1 MKGSFL
7 VLLSISSLLCC
18 FGLARLNHFETVV
31 SSTFPVHNLNTGL
44 DYTTIQ
50 DAINANETLNRHTIF
65 VDVGVYNESIVV
77 NKSISIIGENKNNT
91 VLNAT
96 EMTFLPDTPMVNI
109 TANNVEIAEL
119 NVAGWYLRKIWAGF
133 CSNVTIRDCRI
144 WSSGTAIVLSGA
156 NNCTIAENMV
166 VGGGLEG
173 NDLIVLDGC
182 SGCIIDNNT
191 VLSACYDGIRL
202 LSSNNNL
209 ICNNQ
214 IHENGYG
221 VYLSNA
227 HENLVFGNNISGP
240 YSNSGVKFRASSA
253 NTVFS
258 NILSDCYLGIE
269 FQYAEGRN
277 TIFHNRFEKN
287 DDQVSGLTGSSHFN
301 SSYEGNYW
309 SDYNGTD
316 ANQDG
321 IGDVSYVVS
330 ADSMDYYPLMGAF
343 RDFTASGYDVQTI
356 SNSTISDFHF
366 NGTAISFDVFG
377 ENGTVGFCRICIPT
391 ALIGTDYRILVNGTD
406 VPFHLLPISN
416 STNSYVYFT
425 YHHSTQEVV
434 ITSEFPSFHILSL
447 FMIAALLAVIIHR
460 RKPSR
465 LRLEN

>member
-31 SSTFPVHNLNTGL
+31 SSTWPVHNLNTGL

-50 DAINANETLNRHTIF
+50 DAINANETLSGHTIF
-65 VDVGVYNESIVV
+65 VDVGVYNETIVV
-77 NKSISIIGENKNNT
+77 NKSISIIGENRNNT

-96 EMTFLPDTPMVNI
+96 ETTFLPDTPMVNI
-109 TANNVEIAEL
+109 TANNVEMAEF
-119 NVAGWYLRKIWAGF
+119 NVVGWYFRKISASF

-144 WSSGTAIVLSGA
+144 WSSGAAIVLSGA
-156 NNCTIAENMV
+156 SNCTIAENMV

-173 NDLIVLDGC
+173 NNLIVLDGC
-182 SGCIIDNNT
+182 SGCTIDNNT
-191 VLSACYDGIRL
+191 VLSACYDGIGL

-209 ICNNQ
+209 VCNNQ
-214 IHENGYG
+214 IHENNYG

-227 HENLVFGNNISGP
+227 HENLVFNNNISGP
-240 YSNSGVKFRASSA
+240 YSNSGVKFRASSG

-258 NILSDCYLGIE
+258 NTVSDCYLGIE

-277 TIFHNRFEKN
+277 TIFHNRFDRN
-287 DDQVSGLTGSSHFN
+287 DDQVSGLTAGSYFN

-330 ADSMDYYPLMGAF
+330 TDSMDYYPLMGAF
-343 RDFTASGYDVQTI
+343 RNFTASGYDVQVI

-366 NGTAISFDVFG
+366 NDTAISFDVFG
-377 ENGTVGFCRICIPT
+377 ENETIGFCRIRIPT
-391 ALIGTDYRILVNGTD
+391 ALIGTDYRILVNGTE

-416 STNSYVYFT
+416 SANGYLYFT

-434 ITSEFPSFHILSL
+434 IIPEFPPFYILPLS
-447 FMIAALLAVIIHR
+447 MIATAWAVMIYK
-460 RKPSR
+460 RKRSR

>member
-7 VLLSISSLLCC
+7 VLLSLSLLFCC
-18 FGLARLNHFETVV
+18 FGLARLNLSETVV
-31 SSTFPVHNLNTGL
+31 SSTCPVHNLNTGL
-44 DYTTIQ
+44 DYTAIQ
-50 DAINANETLNRHTIF
+50 DAINANETLSGHTIF
-65 VDVGVYNESIVV
+65 VDMGVYNESIVV
-77 NKSISIIGENKNNT
+77 NKSISIIGENRNNT

-96 EMTFLPDTPMVNI
+96 ETTFPSDALMVNI
-109 TANNVEIAEL
+109 TANNVEVAEF
-119 NVAGWYLRKIWAGF
+119 NVDGWYFRKIWAGF
-133 CSNVTIRDCRI
+133 CSNITIRDCIIR
-144 WSSGTAIVLSGA
+144 SSGTAIVLNGA

-173 NDLIVLDGC
+173 NNLIVLDDC
-182 SGCIIDNNT
+182 SGCTIDNNT
-191 VLSACYDGIRL
+191 VLSACYNGIGL

-209 ICNNQ
+209 VCNNQ
-214 IHENGYG
+214 IHENNYG

-227 HENLVFGNNISGP
+227 YENLVFNNNISGP
-240 YSNSGVKFRASSA
+240 YSNSGIKFRASSG

-258 NILSDCYLGIE
+258 NILSDCYFGIE

-277 TIFHNRFEKN
+277 TIFHNRFERN
-287 DDQVSGLTGSSHFN
+287 DNQVSGSTAGSYFN
-301 SSYEGNYW
+301 SSSEGNYW

-321 IGDVSYVVS
+321 IGDMSYVVS
-330 ADSMDYYPLMGAF
+330 TDSMDYYPLMGAF
-343 RDFTASGYDVQTI
+343 RNFTASGYDVQTI

-366 NGTAISFDVFG
+366 NGTAISFDVLG
-377 ENGTVGFCRICIPT
+377 ENGTIGFCRICIPT
-391 ALIGTDYRILVNGTD
+391 ALIGTDYRILVNRTE

-416 STNSYVYFT
+416 SANSYLYFT

-434 ITSEFPSFHILSL
+434 IISEFPSFHVLSL
-447 FMIAALLAVIIHR
+447 FMIAALLAVIIHG